1 MSLYMMSGYGEG
13 PEEDWLR
20 KAWAKTGKKLD
31 MGKCC
36 IRFRTLDD
44 LPLEVIGEAI
54 RRVPA
59 KAYVKY
65 YQSAI
70 LTMNTRAATK
80 AARSAGP
87 SKPAKSGTPAQRAAS
102 AKAGGKKKAPKA
114 APARSSRT

>member
-1 MSLYMMSGYGEG
+1 MMSGYGEG

-36 IRFRTLDD
+36 IRFKKLDD

-70 LTMNTRAATK
+70 LTMNTQAAKK

-87 SKPAKSGTPAQRAAS
+87 SKPAKSGTPAKRAAS

-114 APARSSRT
+114 ALARSSRR